1 MGIHKD
7 VSLAFRKSFENKC
20 YQLLIEAY
28 YSSVTE
34 KIIQVDW
41 YENDITSELH
51 KHINSN
57 PLRLKWAIS
66 TNVEHHLPKERI
78 VKKKG
83 FASKLPRIDLRL
95 SGFTSMLEH
104 TYFFEAKNLKE
115 KDSTLKRRYINTG
128 IDSFIAKKYKDGSL
142 VGYLVEGNLSKT
154 VRGINSLLKKD
165 KRESEFLTEK
175 TLQKYSNYYES
186 IHRKIGTLKHLIFD
200 FSKI

>member
-1 MGIHKD
+1 MGIHKNIA
-7 VSLAFRKSFENKC
+7 LAFRKSFENYC

-28 YSSVTE
+28 HSSITE

-41 YENDITSELH
+41 DENDITFELH

-57 PLRLKWAIS
+57 PLRLKLEIS
-66 TNVEHHLPKERI
+66 TNVEHHLPKETI

-95 SGFTSMLEH
+95 SRINSMLE
-104 TYFFEAKNLKE
+104 YIYYFEAKNLKE
-115 KDSTLKRRYINTG
+115 KDSALKRRYINTG

-154 VRGINSLLKKD
+154 VRGINFLLEKN
-165 KRESEFLTEK
+165 KRESEFLTKK

-186 IHRKIGTLKHLIFD
+186 THRKIETLKHLIFD